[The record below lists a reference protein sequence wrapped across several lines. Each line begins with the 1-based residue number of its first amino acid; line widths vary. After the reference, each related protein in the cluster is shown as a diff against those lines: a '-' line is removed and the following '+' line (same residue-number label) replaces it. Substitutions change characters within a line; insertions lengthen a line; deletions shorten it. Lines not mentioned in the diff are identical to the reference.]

1 MALAT
6 KRRKTTTAKTPAFE
20 PVHQARDLAQRPTFK
35 LKAIK
40 VPATEVRAS
49 GTEEPPIPLDREM
62 TDSELARMFN
72 WYNYLCDKKDAR
84 EWTEQLAMAYP
95 RRKHLVARYKRM
107 PDWQFSTTIGWL
119 SRIIM
124 RGGHIPI
131 RSLRYVVKTM
141 REMEAQY
148 QKFTANTPQPTEAA
162 APVKEAPNIQARLEE
177 KLSEVIGEIEGAVDD
192 YSTQKK
198 AFDTYKFLQS
208 TNLAAN
214 FAARV
219 GDAFVRRIAELE
231 EYLEG
236 RDSQLLEAY
245 AHLGKRGAK
254 DMIKFYQSIIDG
266 ANAYKAAKIAT
277 RAKPKRKPVP
287 PEKVVRKLNYLKQFE
302 ELKLTSID
310 PRDILGC
317 TELWIYNTKTRKLG
331 RFVATTHGDTVIAP
345 LGVKNSN
352 ITGFDENKSVAKTL
366 RKPAEKLAEFKTQG
380 KPGLRKFM
388 DTIKS
393 VETRLRP
400 RISPETILLR
410 AVK

>member
-1 MALAT
+1 MATLT
-6 KRRKTTTAKTPAFE
+6 KRRTTKTSAPTAPAQTGA
-20 PVHQARDLAQRPTFK
+20 PVQNQHQRPVFK

-40 VPATEVRAS
+40 IPATEIRAAGS
-49 GTEEPPIPLDREM
+49 SEPDVPTDRIM
-62 TDSELARMFN
+62 TSSELARMFN
-72 WYNYLCDKKDAR
+72 WYNYLCDKSEAR
-84 EWTEQLAMAYP
+84 EWLEQLALAYP
-95 RRKHLVARYKRM
+95 RRRHLVARYKRM
-107 PDWQFSTTIGWL
+107 PDWRFSSTIGWL
-119 SRIIM
+119 ARIIM
-124 RGGHIPI
+124 RGGHVPF

-141 REMEAQY
+141 REMEQQY
-148 QKFTANTPQPTEAA
+148 QKFSASEPKVTESVV
-162 APVKEAPNIQARLEE
+162 VKEAPNIQARLEE

-192 YSTQKK
+192 YSTDKK

-214 FAARV
+214 FATRV
-219 GDAFVRRIAELE
+219 GDAFVKRIQELE

-302 ELKLTSID
+302 ELKLVSID

-317 TELWIYNTKTRKLG
+317 SELWIYNTKTRKIG
-331 RFVATTHGDTVIAP
+331 RFMAATHGDTVISP
-345 LGVKNSN
+345 LSVKNSN
-352 ITGFDENKSVAKTL
+352 ITGFDESKSVAKTL
-366 RKPAEKLAEFKTQG
+366 RKPAEKLSEFKALG

-388 DTIKS
+388 DGIRS